1 MRPGPWAGIP
11 GTVLRR
17 LQKLK
22 PLFIGTYPLLA
33 AATTLASAAMLLT
46 GHWSRVWLGALIAAL
61 PFVGLFVKAALLRSM
76 ARTSPS
82 LPLLAAVTAAGG
94 GIALWGY
101 LSEDDPSLTG
111 LVLAVLCVAGFFLF
125 DFWYSSF
132 GRRINEQLAAG
143 RPLPAFE
150 CEDVD
155 GNPVGPADLAGSAA
169 LYMFYRGNWC
179 PFCEA
184 QVKELTARYREL
196 IDRGVEVVLISPQPP
211 DLTRRVA
218 DFFGVPFRF
227 WVDRDLR
234 AARALDIVDQYG
246 VPGGKL
252 AGTHGAHT
260 VMPTVIITDAEG
272 RIVFTDQTE
281 TYRVR
286 PEPEVFLRVID
297 AHGLSRAPS

>member
-1 MRPGPWAGIP
+1 
-11 GTVLRR
+11 LRR
-17 LQKLK
+17 FQKLK
-22 PLFIGTYPLLA
+22 PLFIGIYPLLA
-33 AATTLASAAMLLT
+33 ATTTLVAAGMLLT
-46 GHWSRVWLGALIAAL
+46 GHWSTVWLGGLLASV
-61 PFVGLFVKAALLRSM
+61 PFVGLFLKAVMLRSM
-76 ARTSPS
+76 ARTSSS
-82 LPLLAAVTAAGG
+82 LPLLAAMTAAGG
-94 GIALWGY
+94 ALALWGY
-101 LSEDDPSLTG
+101 VREENPSLTG
-111 LVLAVLCVAGFFLF
+111 LVLTLLCVAGFFLF

-143 RPLPAFE
+143 RQLPDFE
-150 CEDVD
+150 CEDMD
-155 GNPVGPADLAGSAA
+155 GNPVGPADLAGAPV

-184 QVKELTARYREL
+184 QVKELTACYRAL

-218 DFFGVPFRF
+218 EFFNVPFRF

-234 AARALDIVDQYG
+234 AARALDIVDEFG

-252 AGTHGAHT
+252 AQTHGAHT
-260 VMPTVIITDAEG
+260 VMPTVIITDADG

-297 AHGLSRAPS
+297 AHGLGHTGS

>member
-1 MRPGPWAGIP
+1 MR
-11 GTVLRR
+11 RF
-17 LQKLK
+17 QNLK

-33 AATTLASAAMLLT
+33 AATALAAAGLLLT
-46 GHWSRVWLGALIAAL
+46 GHWSLVWLGALMAAL
-61 PFVGLFVKAALLRSM
+61 PFVGLFLKAAVLRSM

-82 LPLLAAVTAAGG
+82 LPALAAITAAGG
-94 GIALWGY
+94 ALAVWGY
-101 LSEDDPSLTG
+101 VREDDPSVVG
-111 LVLAVLCVAGFFLF
+111 LVLALLCVAGFFLF

-132 GRRINEQLAAG
+132 GRRINERLSPG
-143 RPLPAFE
+143 RELPGFE
-150 CEDVD
+150 CEDMD
-155 GNPVGPADLAGSAA
+155 GNPVGPGDLAGRPA

-218 DFFGVPFRF
+218 EFFDVPFRF

-234 AARALDIVDQYG
+234 AARALDIVDEYG
-246 VPGGKL
+246 VPGGQL
-252 AGTHGAHT
+252 TRTHGAHT
-260 VMPTVIITDAEG
+260 VMPTVIITNADG
-272 RIVFTDQTE
+272 TIVFTDQTE

-286 PEPEVFLRVID
+286 PEPEVFLKVID
-297 AHGLSRAPS
+297 AHGLGGAGS